1 MRYSKLFSMRQ
12 EADEYASLTYVS
24 TRRNEIENSTNRK
37 PTRSTG
43 LEVLIYEEDSP
54 ELYCSNC

>member
-43 LEVLIYEEDSP
+43 LAQA
-54 ELYCSNC
+54 